1 MKRLTYNNNNNEVID
16 VEIIG
21 TREYSKTYQ
30 NSNMFSVY
38 LVLFLGFVML
48 FLALATGS
56 NLTIFGFK
64 IGMIMYILFNINTS
78 TGKYL
83 KCFFIV
89 LCSII
94 L

>member
-64 IGMIMYILFNINTS
+64 IGMIEVGLFAFGTYMFVVKNIKHIKN
-78 TGKYL
+78 
-83 KCFFIV
+83 I
-89 LCSII
+89 
-94 L
+94 